1 MNKTKEE
8 IIYTNKGY
16 PNLERSKYNN
26 FYANYY
32 MVRYERFPKRT
43 DLDDCAIHMNYLVVT
58 NSRMLRGGSTHLT
71 DDPDNIML
79 AYNDARIVDNR
90 VQKPIGKNVHIS
102 AMFASIFE
110 DKEEAE
116 FVAKYLSPDEEYTI
130 IQVKDVC
137 VKYLM
142 IHKTFCRVKVKE
154 IWGLI
159 TPVEYVDEYA
169 EDIDMAAYGEEEVSP
184 VRRNNDIILSFKAVE
199 EYDQFLIA
207 LNELKVDA
215 INDAHNAILEVVN
228 IKYE

>member
-1 MNKTKEE
+1 MNKSKDD
-8 IIYTNKGY
+8 IIYNNKGY
-16 PNLERSKYNN
+16 PTLERSKYNN
-26 FYANYY
+26 YYANYY
-32 MVRYERFPKRT
+32 MVRYERMAKRT
-43 DLDDCAIHMNYLVVT
+43 DLDDCATYLNYLIVT

-71 DDPDNIML
+71 DDPDNVML
-79 AYNDARIVDNR
+79 GYSDARIVDNR
-90 VQKPIGKNVHIS
+90 VQKPIGKNIHINP
-102 AMFASIFE
+102 MFASIFE

-116 FVAKYLSPDEEYTI
+116 FVAKYVSSDDDYEI

-159 TPVEYVDEYA
+159 TEVEYLDEYA
-169 EDIDMAAYGEEEVSP
+169 EDVAMAEYGDEEVAP
-184 VRRNNDIILSFKAVE
+184 TRRNNDVTISFKAVE
-199 EYDQFLIA
+199 EYDQFLVA

-215 INDAHNAILEVVN
+215 INDAHNAILEVMT